1 MQNIQFEDLFQSE
14 SVKGEKA
21 AYFLRWMIILLLG
34 LAAIIMVA
42 TGRYVEA
49 LPFTFILIAVD
60 FIYNAFL
67 TILYKN
73 KKLDLPW
80 IKFVSVT
87 LDISLITMNHIIT
100 STFASTFAVATFAT
114 ILLYPVFILYAA
126 LRHNRALIIYSTIYS
141 LLVFNLAY
149 FFVYP
154 NMDPDI
160 IAQVASTDPMGQ
172 IYKSLY
178 IALFG
183 ISLLLVP
190 RTIHNLIG
198 KQAELLDAKMQ
209 DEIKIKLHK
218 QREQQLIEN
227 LYKFVSKEVAQKLLL
242 DPNLLKGKTAHI
254 TALFVD
260 IRGFTKYCTNRSAD
274 DILGFLNRFY
284 SIVADAIKEHGG
296 LVNKF
301 LGDSV
306 FAIFGAPDGY
316 VNTEQRAFNTCIDVL
331 HRIDEHNS
339 SFKREFGIDLKIGI
353 GIDSGNALVGNVGS
367 TDHIEYTALGDVVNM
382 ASRYEKLNK
391 RFNTRIL
398 FSSGVRDAIDG
409 LFDSIE
415 LEYLGKH
422 LVRGTSSERPFYTI
436 KGLGQTG

>member
-1 MQNIQFEDLFQSE
+1 MQNIQFEELYHSE

-21 AYFLRWMIILLLG
+21 AYFLRWMIILLLV
-34 LAAIIMVA
+34 LAAIVMVV
-42 TGRYVEA
+42 TRRYVEA
-49 LPFTFILIAVD
+49 LPYTFILIAVD
-60 FIYNAFL
+60 FCYNSFL
-67 TILYKN
+67 TILYI
-73 KKLDLPW
+73 KKQLDRPW

-87 LDISLITMNHIIT
+87 LDISLITMNHFIT

-114 ILLYPVFILYAA
+114 ILLYPVLLLYAT

-149 FFVYP
+149 FLIFP
-154 NMDPDI
+154 KMDPNI

-178 IALFG
+178 IGLFG

-190 RTIHNLIG
+190 RTIRNLISR
-198 KQAELLDAKMQ
+198 QAELLDVKMQ
-209 DEIKIKLHK
+209 DELKIKLHK

-227 LYKFVSKEVAQKLLL
+227 LYKFVSKEVAQKLLN
-242 DPNLLKGKTAHI
+242 DPDMLKGKSAHI

-260 IRGFTKYCTNRSAD
+260 IRGFTKYCANRSAD

-284 SIVADAIKEHGG
+284 SIVADAIIEHGG

-306 FAIFGAPDGY
+306 FAIFGAPDEY
-316 VNTEQRAFNTCIDVL
+316 VNTEDRAFRACIDVL
-331 HRIDEHNS
+331 HTMDSHHDE
-339 SFKREFGIDLKIGI
+339 FKSEFGIDLEIGI
-353 GIDSGNALVGNVGS
+353 GIDSGDALVGNVGS

-391 RFNTRIL
+391 RFKTRIL
-398 FSSGVRDAIDG
+398 FSSGIRDSIEG

-415 LEYLGKH
+415 LEYLGDH

-436 KGLGQTG
+436 KGFGQIG

>member
-1 MQNIQFEDLFQSE
+1 MQNIQFEDLYQSE

-34 LAAIIMVA
+34 LAAIMMVA

-49 LPFTFILIAVD
+49 LPYTFILIAVD

-67 TILYKN
+67 TILYKK

-87 LDISLITMNHIIT
+87 LDISLITMNHFIT
-100 STFASTFAVATFAT
+100 STYANTFAVATFAT
-114 ILLYPVFILYAA
+114 ILLYPVLILYAA
-126 LRHNRALIIYSTIYS
+126 LRHNRTLIIYSTIYS

-149 FFVYP
+149 FFIYP

-183 ISLLLVP
+183 FSLLLVP
-190 RTIHNLIG
+190 RTIHNLIAR
-198 KQAELLDAKMQ
+198 QAELLDAKMQ

-242 DPNLLKGKTAHI
+242 DPDLLKGKTAHI
-254 TALFVD
+254 TAFFVD
-260 IRGFTKYCTNRSAD
+260 IRGFTKYCTNSSAD

-284 SIVADAIKEHGG
+284 TIVGDAIKEHGG

-316 VNTEQRAFNTCIDVL
+316 VNTEQRAFNACIDVL
-331 HRIDEHNS
+331 HRIDEHSNA
-339 SFKREFGIDLKIGI
+339 FKLDFGIDLKIGI

-398 FSSGVRDAIDG
+398 FSSGVQNAIEG

-415 LEYLGKH
+415 LEYLGEH
-422 LVRGTSSERPFYTI
+422 LVRGTSTERPFYTI